1 MSERSLSE
9 SRIKSYSDN
18 HGSSSGGKLAKSS
31 LPDMYQELPVSSDDL
46 QIPIKELDS
55 LLSVYGTLRSFSFL
69 FRLSPFP
76 ITSLSAELN
85 QSRMSSLIDE
95 V

>member
-1 MSERSLSE
+1 MSERSISA
-9 SRIKSYSDN
+9 SRIKSHSNN
-18 HGSSSGGKLAKSS
+18 HGSSSGGKLV
-31 LPDMYQELPVSSDDL
+31 MYQELPVSSDDL